1 MAPAPTNP
9 TLSPPACSMPVC
21 GDGFG
26 GGSRLSGRLKRATS
40 ATVRAPRRFAVMDAV
55 ALGGAMC
62 IAGLSAV
69 VTKELYSRAGWSGT
83 PLAAL
88 EQVDSSIAPQTP
100 GVPTE
105 RVSDAA
111 TNRVLDELASQ
122 GGNFGDDS
130 LTMSPLD
137 ADLPLAAEMLW
148 DGEQTSEPGE
158 PEAKP
163 SWPVETRWFNG
174 RPVRPVRTMT
184 MVVTAYSPDERSCPG
199 TADGITASLHHVQTN
214 AHRMVAADTRILPL
228 GSMISV
234 PGYDA
239 SRIVPVL
246 DRGGAIKGNR
256 LDVLFPTHEQAR
268 AWGVRRLTVTVWDYA
283 DGGPRTNW
291 RRIRDAKP

>member
-1 MAPAPTNP
+1 MAASPTNP
-9 TLSPPACSMPVC
+9 TLLPPTSSTP
-21 GDGFG
+21 GSGGGSG
-26 GGSRLSGRLKRATS
+26 GGSRPTGGLKRVTS
-40 ATVRAPRRFAVMDAV
+40 AAVRSPRRFAVMDAV

-69 VTKELYSRAGWSGT
+69 VTKELYSRAGWSAT
-83 PLAAL
+83 PLAAV
-88 EQVDSSIAPQTP
+88 ERVDSSPVAATP

-105 RVSDAA
+105 RVTDGL
-111 TNRVLDELASQ
+111 TDQLLDELAAQ
-122 GGNFGDDS
+122 GGNFWDDS
-130 LTMSPLD
+130 LAISPLD
-137 ADLPLAAEMLW
+137 ANLTLAAERLW
-148 DGEQTSEPGE
+148 DGEETAEPEE

-163 SWPVETRWFNG
+163 SWPLETRWFNG

-184 MVVTAYSPDERSCPG
+184 MIVTAYSPDERSCPG